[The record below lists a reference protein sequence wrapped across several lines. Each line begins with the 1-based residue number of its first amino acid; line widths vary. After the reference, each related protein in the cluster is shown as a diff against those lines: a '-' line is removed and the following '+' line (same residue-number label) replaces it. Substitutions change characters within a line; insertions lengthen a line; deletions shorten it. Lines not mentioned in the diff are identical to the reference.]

1 MWKGGHARAGPI
13 CQLNEE
19 SRPGLGDPAGTLRGP
34 SRLGA
39 ASLTSFFTSFPLALA
54 LLLLAEAGEPA

>member
-1 MWKGGHARAGPI
+1 MWKGGHGQAGPI
-13 CQLNEE
+13 RQLNEE
-19 SRPGLGDPAGTLRGP
+19 SRPAWGTLRGP

-54 LLLLAEAGEPA
+54 LLLLAEAGEPV